1 MAVQKG
7 LGGLPGIG
15 LHEAAVAVGQVQHEV
30 VHLALHTGDHR
41 QRLPEIALGVARCM
55 GQRHE
60 HLPDPPP
67 VLPDVVLDYGVLA
80 VEPVLVP
87 QPLEDPL
94 RGVALL
100 SGNSAIGC
108 QDRVNYAGVRLKL
121 RLARRALPRVA
132 LGRRIVQHLA
142 HRVPVQVEHPG
153 SLPNAHPLH
162 QAGPPHPKIHL
173 HVKHPSH
180 LPQSEYQHYGRHQA
194 VQFSTA
200 QTRRSSRPR
209 GTFSLRPLQK
219 WRTPERRTDK
229 STPPMRCSESF
240 RRRCPA
246 ISNFVLGS
254 AKRSCTA
261 EVQ

>member
-1 MAVQKG
+1 M
-7 LGGLPGIG
+7 
-15 LHEAAVAVGQVQHEV
+15 GQVQHEV

-100 SGNSAIGC
+100 SGNSAIGF

-209 GTFSLRPLQK
+209 GTFSLRPLQTGVSGNSCISI
-219 WRTPERRTDK
+219 WPTILIWNTSSSTARWSGPTPAPRER
-229 STPPMRCSESF
+229 PPKGWPSSPGPGTEPRW
-240 RRRCPA
+240 
-246 ISNFVLGS
+246 
-254 AKRSCTA
+254 
-261 EVQ
+261 VQHQGPCERG